1 MVGQSGCELVDS
13 ARDAELALRV
23 RGAPLSATTSNGDGP
38 DGSEAAAAPHLGE
51 NVSRFGGGTARFP
64 STGCYDQRRR
74 RMGFARSAA
83 ARKADRHHVP
93 RCHDTTRQDDLIHD
107 KEKKHFNY
115 SVEASVSRD

>member
-1 MVGQSGCELVDS
+1 MGLIMVGQSGCELVDS

-74 RMGFARSAA
+74 RVAPPCRSVHGTCLWMGLLAL
-83 ARKADRHHVP
+83 P
-93 RCHDTTRQDDLIHD
+93 RREKRIAITFPGATTRHD
-107 KEKKHFNY
+107 
-115 SVEASVSRD
+115 RTI